1 MTHVETLILRRKAL
15 ELLHGAGAAGM
26 PRDLFGEYLAA
37 SSGAAMSDQTLDD
50 LLRTLQGRGWIRS
63 YTNPI
68 TEQTR
73 WIVTAQ
79 GEGARAALQEG

>member
-1 MTHVETLILRRKAL
+1 MTHIETLILRRKAL

-37 SSGAAMSDQTLDD
+37 SSGSTMSDQALDD
-50 LLRTLQGRGWIRS
+50 LLATLRERGWIRS